1 MFEFRAEST
10 ASYIEQG
17 IDAAP
22 SGAQPQY
29 HSIVQDLAW
38 PTPRDDAP
46 LPSALAQPQ
55 QQQQQQQQPLWF
67 QEDLLAHTLQF
78 RQMLQPAVKST
89 QLQVVYLCQSLILIS
104 P

>member
-10 ASYIEQG
+10 ANYIEQG

-46 LPSALAQPQ
+46 LPSVLAQP
-55 QQQQQQQQPLWF
+55 QQQPLWF

-89 QLQVVYLCQSLILIS
+89 QLQVVYMCQ
-104 P
+104 